1 MWILCM
7 DVTYWGWRAGS
18 GGGVCGGLEGS
29 QVKVQRT
36 FSSLISNFESPL
48 KKYIIVISHD
58 TEE

>member
-7 DVTYWGWRAGS
+7 DVTYWGGWGGS
-18 GGGVCGGLEGS
+18 GGVCGGLEGS

>member
-1 MWILCM
+1 M

-18 GGGVCGGLEGS
+18 GGVCGGLEGS